1 MVCLFFKYPPRAE
14 SCRVVGGV
22 RGCFLLWG
30 SCCRSRFPSAPS
42 FQQYFKFHYR
52 DVILLEGESCHRVK
66 ETCFLLLP
74 SIKFPLYKRKWNKK
88 KLKSFECLSPFP
100 TVYFLSWLLVG
111 RPKSIPRWSR
121 SCDLDHRP
129 VKSMDFYWW
138 WSENLS
144 LVNSVSSHLC
154 SGIIWW
160 VDRSEKQQQEA
171 LSSIAYI
178 YFTWNKVFW
187 VPLETFLLPGLST
200 MVCYL

>member
-1 MVCLFFKYPPRAE
+1 MVCG
-14 SCRVVGGV
+14 VVFCCEVLAVEAGSH
-22 RGCFLLWG
+22 LLL
-30 SCCRSRFPSAPS
+30 PSNS
-42 FQQYFKFHYR
+42 TSNSTTEMWFCWR
-52 DVILLEGESCHRVK
+52 ESCHRVK

-111 RPKSIPRWSR
+111 RPKSIPQWSR

-171 LSSIAYI
+171 FSSITYI

-187 VPLETFLLPGLST
+187 VPLETFLLPGLSA

>member
-1 MVCLFFKYPPRAE
+1 MVCG
-14 SCRVVGGV
+14 VVLCCEV
-22 RGCFLLWG
+22 LAVEAG
-30 SCCRSRFPSAPS
+30 S
-42 FQQYFKFHYR
+42 H
-52 DVILLEGESCHRVK
+52 
-66 ETCFLLLP
+66 LLLP
-74 SIKFPLYKRKWNKK
+74 SNSASNSTTKMWFCWRERVVTELRSLVFSFCPLLSFLCARENEIKK
-88 KLKSFECLSPFP
+88 KKKKSLSPFP

-111 RPKSIPRWSR
+111 RPKSIPQWSR

-129 VKSMDFYWW
+129 VKSRDFHWW

-144 LVNSVSSHLC
+144 LVNSVSSYLW

-160 VDRSEKQQQEA
+160 VDRSEKQQPEA
-171 LSSIAYI
+171 LSSIPYI

>member
-1 MVCLFFKYPPRAE
+1 MCG
-14 SCRVVGGV
+14 VVFCCEV
-22 RGCFLLWG
+22 LAVEAG
-30 SCCRSRFPSAPS
+30 S
-42 FQQYFKFHYR
+42 H
-52 DVILLEGESCHRVK
+52 
-66 ETCFLLLP
+66 LLLP
-74 SIKFPLYKRKWNKK
+74 SNSTSNSTTEMWFYWRERVVTELRRLVFSFCPLLSFLCARENEIKK
-88 KLKSFECLSPFP
+88 KLKSLECLSPFP

-129 VKSMDFYWW
+129 VKSMDFHWW

-178 YFTWNKVFW
+178 YFTWNKIFW